1 MGKGRDFR
9 GPRRRGFDDD
19 PPSPYDTRGI
29 RPPPSSFGGSRP
41 SEPVAATGPIVDAT
55 VKWFNPEKGFGF
67 TELADGS
74 GDAFLHIGTLQASGH
89 DTVAP
94 GSKLRVQV
102 GQGAKGPQITKVLE
116 VDASTA
122 TEQAPR
128 SGPRMGA
135 GAGAGGARTPRFR
148 PDPST
153 AVEMVGTVKWY
164 NGDKGFGFVSS
175 EDGGKDIFVHV
186 SVLGAAGLVHLAEG
200 QLVTMRVVETPKGR
214 EAISIALTS

>member
-1 MGKGRDFR
+1 
-9 GPRRRGFDDD
+9 
-19 PPSPYDTRGI
+19 
-29 RPPPSSFGGSRP
+29 
-41 SEPVAATGPIVDAT
+41 

-94 GSKLRVQV
+94 GAKLRVQI
-102 GQGAKGPQITKVLE
+102 GQGAKGPQVTKVLE
-116 VDASTA
+116 VDMSTA
-122 TEQAPR
+122 TETPR
-128 SGPRMGA
+128 AGPRHGA
-135 GAGAGGARTPRFR
+135 GPRPPRHR
-148 PDPST
+148 PDLAS

-164 NGDKGFGFVSS
+164 NADKGFGFVSS

-186 SVLGAAGLVHLAEG
+186 SVLNTAGLVHLAEG

-214 EAISIALTS
+214 EAVSIALSN

>member
-1 MGKGRDFR
+1 MS
-9 GPRRRGFDDD
+9 
-19 PPSPYDTRGI
+19 PP
-29 RPPPSSFGGSRP
+29 
-41 SEPVAATGPIVDAT
+41 TGPILDAT

-74 GDAFLHIGTLQASGH
+74 GDAFLHIGVLQASGH
-89 DTVAP
+89 DSVAP
-94 GSKLRVQV
+94 GSKLKVQV
-102 GQGAKGPQITKVLE
+102 GQGTKGPQITRVVE

-122 TEQAPR
+122 SEAPR
-128 SGPRMGA
+128 ASGPRP
-135 GAGAGGARTPRFR
+135 GGGSRPPRYR

-214 EAISIALTS
+214 EAVSIALNG

>member
-19 PPSPYDTRGI
+19 QPSPYDTRGF
-29 RPPPSSFGGSRP
+29 RPPPAGPYNSGPAREAAP
-41 SEPVAATGPIVDAT
+41 ATGPILDAT

-89 DTVAP
+89 DSVAP
-94 GSKLRVQV
+94 GAKLRVQI
-102 GQGAKGPQITKVLE
+102 GQGAKGPQVTKVLE

-122 TEQAPR
+122 TETPAR
-128 SGPRMGA
+128 SGPRPG
-135 GAGAGGARTPRFR
+135 GPGGARPPRHR
-148 PDPST
+148 PDLST